1 MNFCTNPEFGHRFIV
16 WIFNPHSY
24 HLGPVKVPNLCA
36 TIACSAEEVSHSD
49 LILKHRPKIPV
60 ARQFMPWL
68 DEIVPSKSNS
78 GRTTYLAKATVR
90 HGWDTMRAHLGLPE
104 EGEAGQKL
112 IRRSMATIVRKR
124 IGEANWAQ
132 GKMMLGHVKFDV
144 SDIYAIPDP
153 ANLGLVLAAAESV
166 IDEIE
171 KLCPGAFHREITPSG
186 APDTPL
192 NGGLSV

>member
-1 MNFCTNPEFGHRFIV
+1 
-16 WIFNPHSY
+16 
-24 HLGPVKVPNLCA
+24 
-36 TIACSAEEVSHSD
+36 
-49 LILKHRPKIPV
+49 
-60 ARQFMPWL
+60 
-68 DEIVPSKSNS
+68 
-78 GRTTYLAKATVR
+78 
-90 HGWDTMRAHLGLPE
+90 MRAHLGLPE

-132 GKMMLGHVKFDV
+132 GKMMLGQAKFDV

-153 ANLGLVLAAAESV
+153 ANLGLALAATESV

-171 KLCPGAFHREITPSG
+171 KLCPGAFYRENTASDAAESPS
-186 APDTPL
+186 